1 MNYKWRCV
9 LQWVITSYH
18 MISWIG
24 LDWIGLQLDSFGL
37 LVAFFW
43 WGKLAVLFWTRNQLV
58 HVQYP
63 NGKATDQSFKRFGN
77 SKCTNWRRHVQSQTF
92 GNLHHFFLL
101 AKLSQVWK
109 KKKLL
114 KYWAIDKFEATQLEK
129 LLNWNNSTSLP
140 RNIDNTK
147 RDAVFELQVC
157 LRLIRDGLSCEEYSG
172 VNYAIR

>member
-24 LDWIGLQLDSFGL
+24 LDWIGLQLDAFGL

-58 HVQYP
+58 HDQYP

-109 KKKLL
+109 KKKNFWNIGQLISSRRHSSRN
-114 KYWAIDKFEATQLEK
+114 YWIGITPRHYRVILITQNVTQSLSFKSACDWLEMACHVK
-129 LLNWNNSTSLP
+129 
-140 RNIDNTK
+140 NT
-147 RDAVFELQVC
+147 L
-157 LRLIRDGLSCEEYSG
+157 G
-172 VNYAIR
+172 